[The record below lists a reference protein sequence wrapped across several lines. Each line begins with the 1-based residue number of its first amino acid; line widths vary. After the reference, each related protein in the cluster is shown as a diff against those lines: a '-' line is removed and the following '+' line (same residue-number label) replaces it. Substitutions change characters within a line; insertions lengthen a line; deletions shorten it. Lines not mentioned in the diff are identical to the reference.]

1 MIKNNFFKLTYW
13 ILLFFLFFS
22 CQNKNVQNFTVS
34 ITSYIDTTFTTI
46 GSPVNYSFIVSKPQD
61 KILKIAPLEFSDVLD
76 IDSIGIEINDQSIEK
91 KYQVV
96 FWDTG
101 SFSLPTLFVNVFS
114 EDSVYE
120 YGMSSD
126 SLRINVI
133 SIKSKEP
140 GLTSIS
146 KGDILPIK
154 EPVIIKN
161 FPFVVFISLLIL
173 FILFLL
179 ILGILKKRQK
189 NILEQNNTNKIF
201 DHPAIIALRKL
212 KKIEIESF
220 SSKNKIKE
228 FYIDISYII
237 REFLENNY
245 YVKALEMTTKEIK
258 DNKKLFAGH
267 DNDELFDVFF
277 IILHSADM
285 VKYAKQS
292 KKYNNC
298 IDHLNSTINIINNIY
313 SKIEIEK
320 NN

>member
-1 MIKNNFFKLTYW
+1 MIKNNFLKLTYW

-22 CQNKNVQNFTVS
+22 CQNKNVQNSTVS
-34 ITSYIDTTFTTI
+34 ITSFIDTAFTTI
-46 GSPVNYSFIVSKPQD
+46 GSPINYSFIVSKPQD
-61 KILKIAPLEFSDVLD
+61 KIVKIDPLLFSEVFD

-101 SFSLPTLFVNVFS
+101 SFSLPALFLNVFS
-114 EDSVYE
+114 KDSVYE
-120 YGMSSD
+120 YEISSD
-126 SLRINVI
+126 SLIINVV

-140 GLTSIS
+140 GLSSIS

-154 EPVIIKN
+154 DPMIIKN
-161 FPFVVFISLLIL
+161 FPFDVFFSLLIII
-173 FILFLL
+173 ILFLL
-179 ILGILKKRQK
+179 ILWILKKRRN
-189 NILEQNNTNKIF
+189 NILEQNIVDKIF
-201 DHPAIIALRKL
+201 DHPAAIALQKL
-212 KKIEIESF
+212 KEIEIESF
-220 SSKNKIKE
+220 SSENEIKE

-258 DNKKLFAGH
+258 ENKKLFVGV
-267 DNDELFDVFF
+267 DNDELFDGFF
-277 IILHSADM
+277 NILYSADM

-298 IDHLNSTINIINNIY
+298 IDHLNSTINIINDIY
-313 SKIEIEK
+313 STIENEK